1 MIAVFQHCLPLP
13 FPLKGGS
20 RNYVELI
27 FALFSCVLL

>member
-1 MIAVFQHCLPLP
+1 MIVILLHCLPLP

-27 FALFSCVLL
+27 FVLFSCVLL